1 LATTSTPAPECP
13 IASGPLKNER
23 LGTVLGID
31 LGSQDQTLAVSRDNR
46 MPRAA
51 VVVTTAARQLMRL
64 SKAGDRLDT
73 VCVYGSKLDPTLH
86 PRFKEVTENLRDLR
100 NKWFQRSKLVLMS
113 TEPHVGPREVRVSLG
128 IYDRVHLR
136 VEGGTT
142 KSFAALSG
150 RKPTDLA
157 QIIESLL
164 GLENIVVETRFF
176 RGSTDT
182 TTPGEVRGWLK
193 RLSEINPREVQI
205 LVSGK
210 RGSAK
215 TDPRPAPRSI
225 VEKIAADAG
234 EKLGVPVALFSDD
247 EIFTAQATA
256 V

>member
-1 LATTSTPAPECP
+1 
-13 IASGPLKNER
+13 
-23 LGTVLGID
+23 
-31 LGSQDQTLAVSRDNR
+31 
-46 MPRAA
+46 
-51 VVVTTAARQLMRL
+51 
-64 SKAGDRLDT
+64 
-73 VCVYGSKLDPTLH
+73 
-86 PRFKEVTENLRDLR
+86 
-100 NKWFQRSKLVLMS
+100 MS

-215 TDPRPAPRSI
+215 TDPRPAPRSN

>member
-1 LATTSTPAPECP
+1 MATTSTPAPECP

-73 VCVYGSKLDPTLH
+73 VCVYGSKIDPTLH
-86 PRFKEVTENLRDLR
+86 PKFKEVTENLRDLR

-113 TEPHVGPREVRVSLG
+113 AEPHVGPREVRVSLG
-128 IYDRVHLR
+128 IYDRVFLR

-150 RKPTDLA
+150 RKPAEFA
-157 QIIESLL
+157 QIIENLL

-176 RGSTDT
+176 RGSPDT
-182 TTPGEVRGWLK
+182 TTPSEVRGWIK

-205 LVSGK
+205 LVSNK
-210 RGSAK
+210 RGGAK
-215 TDPRPAPRSI
+215 TDPRPAPKTV

-234 EKLGVPVALFSDD
+234 EKLGVPVALFTDD
-247 EIFTAQATA
+247 EIFTAQAVA